1 IFSHDWNAMR
11 GYHYLMHIARMLNEM
26 ALHSLYLTEHVKTVG
41 VQSFIKKFYEAMTY
55 SELDTGRLRRLTE
68 SPGQLRLVREENW
81 KTSRLAA

>member
-1 IFSHDWNAMR
+1 MR

-41 VQSFIKKFYEAMTY
+41 VHSFIKKFYEAMTY

-81 KTSRLAA
+81 KASRLAA